1 MEKDG
6 YKELFIVTESFL
18 KDVEKNVE
26 KLAALKEEKS
36 VNTQTEKVLPQQ
48 PQPPPPPPPPTVDTL
63 PQASSSSSVSPPIEQ
78 QQPQQPSLPS
88 PPSQPVSNTTPTTTT
103 QEEQVNVGGVGGG
116 TLTTTSTTNE
126 TNDETDQEKLEDNVK
141 DGDKN
146 DANIMFMKK
155 PKCKFCSREFTTE
168 EEVAQHIIA
177 VHKVSSPFLCRL
189 CEKSFKTDK
198 DLNHHI
204 KQKHIHS
211 LPKRLVNTSRKSMQ
225 SYKQRGVK
233 KVGGSRK
240 NKIKKKDVMLNGDD
254 KNDNNV
260 KKRKIEND
268 DVAAEEEDGK
278 KERKK
283 RKIVQDKRKRKRGD
297 DDDDDEDDDDDD
309 FSTYNIRQ
317 TRRRRI
323 RPRLSSNLPVSVFGD
338 NNATNMIDLTDPQT
352 REKRLGK
359 LPLADAHSEHSLNR
373 NENKCNQCD
382 KTFPTLLQ
390 LSRHLYRDHDSLK

>member
-48 PQPPPPPPPPTVDTL
+48 PQPPPPPPPPTVATL
-63 PQASSSSSVSPPIEQ
+63 PQASSSSSVLPP
-78 QQPQQPSLPS
+78 PQQPSLP
-88 PPSQPVSNTTPTTTT
+88 PPSQSVSNTTPTTTP
-103 QEEQVNVGGVGGG
+103 EEQVNVGGAG
-116 TLTTTSTTNE
+116 TLTTTTTTTNE

-168 EEVAQHIIA
+168 EEVAQHIVA

-283 RKIVQDKRKRKRGD
+283 RKIVQVKRKRKRGYD
-297 DDDDDEDDDDDD
+297 DDDDDDDDNDDDDDDDD